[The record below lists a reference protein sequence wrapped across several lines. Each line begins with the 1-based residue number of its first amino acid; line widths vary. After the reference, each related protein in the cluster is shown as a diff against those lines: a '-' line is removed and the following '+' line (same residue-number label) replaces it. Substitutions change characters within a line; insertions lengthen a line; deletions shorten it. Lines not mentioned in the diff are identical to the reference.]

1 MKISIKRV
9 LFNIFAIITV
19 LLTVFVAFL
28 LISGTKVFAVQSNS
42 MLPVM
47 EKNALV
53 FVRPTQFE
61 LLQTGDIISAHFPD
75 NDGVFTHRIIEI
87 NEQEKQIT
95 TKGDYNMS
103 VDPMPTDADRI
114 IGKYWFSVP
123 YLGFAALNIN
133 SYHLLYVVE
142 AIALILILIRV
153 ILQISQ
159 RRKER

>member
-1 MKISIKRV
+1 MKISIKSI

-28 LISGTKVFAVQSNS
+28 MISGTKVFAVQSNS

-53 FVRPTQFE
+53 FVRPVSFDDLHE
-61 LLQTGDIISAHFPD
+61 GDIISAHFPD
-75 NDGVFTHRIIEI
+75 SDGVFTHRIVSVDKE
-87 NEQEKQIT
+87 NNQVT

-103 VDPMPTDADRI
+103 EDPMPTDSERI

-123 YLGFAALNIN
+123 YMGYVSLNLQ
-133 SYHLLYVVE
+133 SYHLIYAV
-142 AIALILILIRV
+142 AAAALLLILIRV